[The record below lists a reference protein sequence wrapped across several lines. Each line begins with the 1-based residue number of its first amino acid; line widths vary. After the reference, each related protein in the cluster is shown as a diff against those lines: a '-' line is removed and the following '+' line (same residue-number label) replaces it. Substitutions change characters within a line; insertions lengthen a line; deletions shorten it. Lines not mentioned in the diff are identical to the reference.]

1 MNNDLIILGQL
12 LLSLFLG
19 SLIGLERQIAQKPA
33 GFRTY
38 ALVCLGS
45 TMFTIISETIAL
57 KYKGV
62 SGGLSLDPSR
72 LASQIIVGIGFI
84 GAGVI
89 IFHRS
94 KIYGITTAASLWV
107 AAAIGMAIGFK
118 LYSLA
123 TIATCLVLIV
133 LIIFYFIEQSLNK
146 RLSTTKSGLPPNKA
160 GFEEPD
166 ESI

>member
-1 MNNDLIILGQL
+1 MSGDLIILGQL
-12 LLSLFLG
+12 LLSLLLG
-19 SLIGLERQIAQKPA
+19 SLIGLERQLAQKPA

-38 ALVCLGS
+38 SLVCLGA
-45 TMFTIISETIAL
+45 TLFTIISETMAL
-57 KYKGV
+57 KYKAIG
-62 SGGLSLDPSR
+62 GNGLSFDPSR
-72 LASQIIVGIGFI
+72 LASQIIVGIGFL

-107 AAAIGMAIGFK
+107 SAAIGMAIGFK

-123 TIATCLVLIV
+123 IIATCLVLIV
-133 LIIFYFIEQSLNK
+133 LILFYFVEKSLTRK
-146 RLSTTKSGLPPNKA
+146 IKKSS
-160 GFEEPD
+160 D